1 MSSILAKRTRLF
13 RSVKIDGIT
22 YSVFEGSSNKLAG
35 NRNLVDLRTFM
46 PIVHGKKDNPWS
58 QANCYLLD
66 PQSGEVFSTADGSF
80 KVMMGTNDPQLWRSQ
95 PMAVVRSL
103 PRLHPSRIMNFKGLR
118 YSRKQIMDS
127 FTRYYETHRTSAKG
141 GTSDLFEIDLE
152 VAINDPSIAHFSR
165 KAQPVVHRNHG
176 RVLKGNAMIGK
187 VVLVNGQETVE
198 FSANPKIHTDTQS
211 VKTEMSR
218 LANAFPGVKFVSVVI
233 DLSVVK
239 VNIDWS

>member
-1 MSSILAKRTRLF
+1 MSIVAMRTRLF
-13 RSVKIDGIT
+13 KPIKIDGIT
-22 YSVFEGSSNKLAG
+22 YSVFQGDAKKIAG

-46 PIVHGKKDNPWS
+46 PIVHSAKDNPWS

-80 KVMMGTNDPQLWRSQ
+80 KVMMGTTDPQIWRSQ
-95 PMAVVRSL
+95 PMSVARAM

-118 YSRKQIMDS
+118 YSRKQIMDN

-141 GTSDLFEIDLE
+141 GTPDLFGTDLDVE
-152 VAINDPSIAHFSR
+152 NKSFSR
-165 KAQPVVHRNHG
+165 PVVHHNHG
-176 RVLKGNAMIGK
+176 KVVKGNTMIGK

-198 FSANPKIHTDTQS
+198 FSANPKIHTDDQS
-211 VKTEMSR
+211 LKTEMSR